1 MSNDSAR
8 VRVTGPQAGKPE
20 SDPLLPVSRKE
31 LALTRTGKM
40 EAEGVRERTP
50 VKVSEFESQYRQPE
64 DKTPVLTKV
73 KEAIAKQ
80 RAKFSF
86 QRALVSNFPIL
97 SALKKYKPLRDLPND
112 VVAGLTAG
120 IMMIPQGGNA
130 FCNSLSYSSPPPPP
144 PPPVCDVHYRRRTH
158 THTQRVHTTPI
169 ILYVCGA
176 HRHVDAILI
185 EWCSFP
191 STSKLSGSNLISV
204 IVC

>member
-8 VRVTGPQAGKPE
+8 VRVIGPEAGEPE

-31 LALTRTGKM
+31 LVLTRTGNM

-64 DKTPVLTKV
+64 DKTPVLTKL
-73 KEAIAKQ
+73 KEAIAKR

-130 FCNSLSYSSPPPPP
+130 FCSSISLSSLSLSLCLSLCLS
-144 PPPVCDVHYRRRTH
+144 VSLSLSLSVSLS
-158 THTQRVHTTPI
+158 VSVSVSVS
-169 ILYVCGA
+169 L
-176 HRHVDAILI
+176 
-185 EWCSFP
+185 S
-191 STSKLSGSNLISV
+191 LSGL
-204 IVC
+204 